1 MLRWLLQTLTLNH
14 PSRSP
19 CSHFLQISKP
29 LLRGKPVHP
38 EYRDDYVFFLSF
50 SKCMNTENYYFF
62 PPQNTQYGLQNNY
75 FYSLRIC
82 KKLYLCCY
90 WNSYPCVAVFL
101 CLTLLYCF
109 IGTLRIIPGSDS
121 KKTQRPPLI
130 FREKRHGLL
139 RFKSHVFLPDIAY
152 LPHFV
157 CINTSQQ
164 PTLRER
170 SDQSI
175 TTAESSRSWWLS

>member
-1 MLRWLLQTLTLNH
+1 MAIADCDLKPPLPVPMQSLPADFQTITAGKTSSSRIQRRLR
-14 PSRSP
+14 
-19 CSHFLQISKP
+19 
-29 LLRGKPVHP
+29 
-38 EYRDDYVFFLSF
+38 FFLSF

-175 TTAESSRSWWLS
+175 TTAESSRS